1 MRLLKSVFILFFTV
15 CSVAYAQMGIHTNGT
30 WEFVGL
36 DSMVVLHLNVNGDT
50 IYAGTWDRNNNL
62 NSGLYYSSDGGT
74 NWARLDSLLGEGVI
88 VGLERNI
95 DNTIYIIKCPCQ
107 SGSAGTL
114 QKTTNN
120 GQSWELINN
129 ISNNG
134 ISWIRISPFN
144 SNEMYAIDVNSFGG
158 GDILNSLFK
167 STDGGT
173 NWEEIGSFPSDSHG
187 NRLTVAL
194 DLLHDST
201 LYAGVST
208 DLIGDYFFKSTDKGD
223 NWFFVSTPPTVPG
236 EIYTDYFI
244 PNIIYLIPGPY
255 VSTSGG
261 LNWFVA
267 DSGFTENSYY
277 FSFYQDKSKARLLYI
292 LLTDGLYASGNDTFY
307 WTRVEGSE
315 FLPLDLP
322 FGIRNLKNIT
332 IDEISKRIYL
342 GTSNGIYRKSVVTS
356 VLEEEMLDI
365 EEFILDQNFPN
376 PFNPTTTINY
386 NLLKNAFV
394 TLKVYDLLGNEV
406 AILVNEE
413 KQRGNYKLEFNGSNL
428 SSGVYFYV
436 LTATTETG
444 LQVKE
449 GKKMLLIK

>member
-1 MRLLKSVFILFFTV
+1 MKKAVFIIFSLLF
-15 CSVAYAQMGIHTNGT
+15 SSSAIHTQT

-36 DSMVVLHLNVNGDT
+36 DSMVILHLNVNGDT
-50 IYAGTWDRNNNL
+50 IYAGAVDLNNNPNI
-62 NSGLYYSSDGGT
+62 NSGLYYSDDDGN
-74 NWARLDSLLGEGVI
+74 NWTWLDSLLGDGAI
-88 VGLERNI
+88 LGLERNL
-95 DNTIYIIKCPCQ
+95 DNTIYIIKCCQ
-107 SGSAGTL
+107 GPIAGNL
-114 QKTTNN
+114 YKTTNT

-144 SNEMYAIDVNSFGG
+144 QNEIYAIDVNSFGG

-208 DLIGDYFFKSTDKGD
+208 DLIGDYFFKSTDKGN
-223 NWFFVSTPPTVPG
+223 NWFFVSTPPVVPS
-236 EIYTDYFI
+236 EIYTDYFL
-244 PNIIYLIPGPY
+244 PDRIYLIAKPY
-255 VSTSGG
+255 VSNNGG
-261 LNWFVA
+261 LNWFEA
-267 DSGFTENSYY
+267 DSGLAANSYY
-277 FSFYQDKSKARLLYI
+277 TSFYQDKLTTGLLYI
-292 LLTDGLYASGNDTFY
+292 LHTDGLYESGKDTFY
-307 WTRVEGSE
+307 WDRLEGTE
-315 FLPLDLP
+315 NLRTDFPAEL
-322 FGIRNLKNIT
+322 RNLKNIT
-332 IDEISKRIYL
+332 IDETSKKIYL
-342 GTSNGIYRKSVVTS
+342 GTTEGLFRKNIVTNIINDESSYINGF
-356 VLEEEMLDI
+356 VLE
-365 EEFILDQNFPN
+365 QNFPN